1 MTQLERRHIEGF
13 MAHLHEH
20 INARTGRPLTARSR
34 HTYLSPLLQFFRET
48 SQWGWNDVPGRPLL
62 GGSDMPKLPSA
73 LPRFIPRAELDRL
86 MAAIEELEDPHQRA
100 ALLLLRWS
108 GARRGEIARLALD
121 CLDAYPDGYPR
132 LRIPVGKTYA
142 ERMVPLHPQAADAL
156 RELIDAAKAA
166 NAAARHDAWAQRP
179 VRYVF
184 MRRGKPMGRRF
195 LFEDALEIA
204 CHKAGLVDGDGPPTV
219 TAHRFRH
226 TVGTQLAEGGAQIQ
240 TIMAILGHRN
250 AQMSATY
257 SHISDPV
264 LKEQYEK
271 VIAAGGRIAGPA
283 AEELLTSWIGEDTL
297 NWLKTNFFKTELE
310 LGHCLRAPAEGP
322 CECDLY
328 LRCSKFLTT
337 SEDAPRL
344 RSRLARE
351 QQLAQDAVERGWPRE
366 VERHNA
372 IADRIRGLLADLGES
387 TEPSP
392 GDHC

>member
-1 MTQLERRHIEGF
+1 MPAEVAEYLAGQLEIADASCLKLYGERDGT
-13 MAHLHEH
+13 
-20 INARTGRPLTARSR
+20 ARTHAGEIQEA
-34 HTYLSPLLQFFRET
+34 E
-48 SQWGWNDVPGRPLL
+48 GWRD
-62 GGSDMPKLPSA
+62 
-73 LPRFIPRAELDRL
+73 FAEVR
-86 MAAIEELEDPHQRA
+86 EELVAWLDARA
-100 ALLLLRWS
+100 WTTGDGPKALFDAAAGWLREGRVLLP
-108 GARRGEIARLALD
+108 GASRLAR
-121 CLDAYPDGYPR
+121 LDAYPDGYPR
-132 LRIPVGKTYA
+132 LRIPVGKTYT

-184 MRRGKPMGRRF
+184 MRRGKPMGRHF
-195 LFEDALEIA
+195 LFADALEIA
-204 CHKAGLVDGDGPPTV
+204 CRKAGLVDGDGNPTV
-219 TAHRFRH
+219 TPHRFRH
-226 TVGTQLAEGGAQIQ
+226 TVGTQLAEGGAQTQ

-257 SHISDPV
+257 SHVSDPV
-264 LKEQYEK
+264 LKQQYEK

-283 AEELLTSWIGEDTL
+283 AEELLSSRIGEDTL

-322 CECDLY
+322 CECDIY

-337 SEDAPRL
+337 SEYASRL

-351 QQLAQDAVERGWPRE
+351 QQLAQDAIERGWPRE

-372 IADRIRGLLADLGES
+372 IADQIRCLLADLGASIE
-387 TEPSP
+387 TGPD
-392 GDHC
+392 DHC

>member
-1 MTQLERRHIEGF
+1 MEAVE
-13 MAHLHEH
+13 
-20 INARTGRPLTARSR
+20 
-34 HTYLSPLLQFFRET
+34 
-48 SQWGWNDVPGRPLL
+48 
-62 GGSDMPKLPSA
+62 
-73 LPRFIPRAELDRL
+73 ELD
-86 MAAIEELEDPHQRA
+86 DPHQRA

-108 GARRGEIARLALD
+108 GARRGEIARLTLD

-132 LRIPVGKTYA
+132 LRIPVGKTYT
-142 ERMVPLHPQAADAL
+142 ERMVPLHPKAADAL

-184 MRRGKPMGRRF
+184 MRRGKPMGRHF
-195 LFEDALEIA
+195 LYADALEIA
-204 CHKAGLVDGDGPPTV
+204 CRKAGLLDGDGNLTV

-226 TVGTQLAEGGAQIQ
+226 TVGTQLAEGGCQIQ

-283 AEELLTSWIGEDTL
+283 AEELLTSRIGEDTL

-337 SEDAPRL
+337 SEYAPRL

-372 IADRIRGLLADLGES
+372 IAERIRGLLADLGES
-387 TEPSP
+387 TEPGSD
-392 GDHC
+392 DHC